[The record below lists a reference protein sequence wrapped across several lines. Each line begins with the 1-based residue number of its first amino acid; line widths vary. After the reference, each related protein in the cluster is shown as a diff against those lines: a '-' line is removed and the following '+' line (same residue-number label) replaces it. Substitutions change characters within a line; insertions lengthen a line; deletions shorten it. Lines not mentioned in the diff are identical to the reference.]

1 MCRAEHLL
9 RGRIYTSKVGKDILI
24 FHNSR
29 ASMDCDIHSEQPNV
43 GSLRT
48 YRSQLDLTYSYNRAT
63 YAHRVGHVSL
73 GVKPD
78 AVVGTPN

>member
-63 YAHRVGHVSL
+63 WSPIVSAMFRWAW
-73 GVKPD
+73 PD